1 MTQTNRRN
9 DIMTKEEALNILDQA
24 CGEYLGALSRTNPL
38 AAKALGSVLTQAV
51 EKLKEK
57 EED

>member
-1 MTQTNRRN
+1 
-9 DIMTKEEALNILDQA
+9 MTKEEALNILDQA